1 MARCDARTQGNPPL
15 AIVAP
20 NATAESPGGEARK
33 AKKENYEY
41 GCMKERASERASDRE
56 GGRRRKATT
65 QCR

>member
-1 MARCDARTQGNPPL
+1 MARGDARTQGNPPL

-20 NATAESPGGEARK
+20 NAAAESRGQARK

-41 GCMKERASERASDRE
+41 GCMGE
-56 GGRRRKATT
+56 GARRKATT